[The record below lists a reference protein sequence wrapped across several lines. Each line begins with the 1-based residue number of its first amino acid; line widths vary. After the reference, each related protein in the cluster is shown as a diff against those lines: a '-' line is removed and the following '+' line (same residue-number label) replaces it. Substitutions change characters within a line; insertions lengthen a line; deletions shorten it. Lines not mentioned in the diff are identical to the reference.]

1 MPPYRQLQ
9 FFHND
14 FTREARVFIG
24 ANPRYTPRW
33 QAGAKVLL
41 AVAIAAIRAGELLE
55 KPHRDK
61 LRLRV
66 MITNIKNPMLGD
78 LAKQGP
84 QWWYDNMPFGPGF
97 KSALT
102 KNYRLVLVIDN
113 DWIYLSEPDAP
124 HDGGA
129 KRAVP

>member
-1 MPPYRQLQ
+1 MS
-9 FFHND
+9 
-14 FTREARVFIG
+14 
-24 ANPRYTPRW
+24 
-33 QAGAKVLL
+33 
-41 AVAIAAIRAGELLE
+41 
-55 KPHRDK
+55 
-61 LRLRV
+61 
-66 MITNIKNPMLGD
+66 
-78 LAKQGP
+78 
-84 QWWYDNMPFGPGF
+84 FGPGF